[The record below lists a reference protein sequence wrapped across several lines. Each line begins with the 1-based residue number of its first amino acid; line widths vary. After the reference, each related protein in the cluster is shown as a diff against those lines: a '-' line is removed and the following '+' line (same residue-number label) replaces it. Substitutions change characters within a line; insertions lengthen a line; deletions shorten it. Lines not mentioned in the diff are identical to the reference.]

1 MSIAKFITIDFAMG
15 VKYSIYYR
23 KTIHFYYSN
32 YNVPLAER
40 PESRHIM
47 VNLVKRYLVYLKK
60 QYLCVVTGYMY
71 RFQHAK

>member
-15 VKYSIYYR
+15 VKYSNYNH

-32 YNVPLAER
+32 YTVPLAER

-47 VNLVKRYLVYLKK
+47 VNLVKRYLVYLKNSTF
-60 QYLCVVTGYMY
+60 V
-71 RFQHAK
+71 